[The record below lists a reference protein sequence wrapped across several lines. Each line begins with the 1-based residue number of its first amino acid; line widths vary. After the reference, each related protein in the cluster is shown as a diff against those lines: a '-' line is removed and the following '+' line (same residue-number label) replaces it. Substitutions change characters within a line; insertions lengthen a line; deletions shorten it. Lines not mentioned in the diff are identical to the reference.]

1 MWVQI
6 NQALIN
12 ASDRV
17 LVGVASFLPGLIAL
31 VVAVLLSSLL
41 GWLLGGLT
49 SMILRGL
56 DFDRRLPKWG
66 AGSLADWSPKSSPT
80 LLARKAVTWMVVV
93 LGWLVGL
100 TAFGAGFTPQL
111 IPRVVE
117 SMPNLGTA
125 IVLVMLG
132 ILLARF
138 LARAVLISAVN
149 MQIQS
154 ARLLSLTTK
163 WLILVFAAA
172 MALDHLRVAADI
184 VRLGFAILFGG
195 IVLAL
200 ALAIGL
206 GSRDVVS
213 RSWEQRQTQA
223 KTESSDDALKHL

>member
-1 MWVQI
+1 MWAQI
-6 NQALIN
+6 KQALVS

-17 LVGVASFLPGLIAL
+17 LVSVASFLPGLIAL
-31 VVAVLLSSLL
+31 VLAVLFSSLL
-41 GWLLGGLT
+41 GWLLGLLTGLV
-49 SMILRGL
+49 LRAL

-66 AGSLADWSPKSSPT
+66 ITGLADWAPKNSPT
-80 LLARKAVTWMVVV
+80 LLVRKTVTWTVVV

-125 IVLVMLG
+125 IVLVILG
-132 ILLARF
+132 VLLSRF

-154 ARLLSLTTK
+154 ARMLSMTTK
-163 WLILVFAAA
+163 WLILVFAGA

-184 VRLGFAILFGG
+184 VHLGFAILFGG

-200 ALAIGL
+200 ALAVGL
-206 GSRDVVS
+206 GSKDMVS
-213 RSWEQRQTQA
+213 RSWDRQTPD
-223 KTESSDDALKHL
+223 KKDPTDDVLKHL